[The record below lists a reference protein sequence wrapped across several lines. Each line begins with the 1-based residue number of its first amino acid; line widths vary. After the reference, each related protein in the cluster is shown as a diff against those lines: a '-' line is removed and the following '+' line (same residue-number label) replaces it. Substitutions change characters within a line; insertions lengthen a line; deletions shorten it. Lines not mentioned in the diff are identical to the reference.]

1 MGKGK
6 AAILGTLSKGIKQSA
21 FRSRL
26 GILTIMDP
34 MKLRRRINAI
44 DI

>member
-1 MGKGK
+1 MGEGK

-21 FRSRL
+21 FKSRL

-34 MKLRRRINAI
+34 MKLRSRINAI